1 MKQIIK
7 QVLNYVEL
15 FFQIIY
21 KIFSY
26 IHNIIPQKFRN
37 KLYIGIIF
45 LFVLFISFFIFKR
58 QINLLKFDIIIKYQ
72 EFISSQKSNSKQ
84 KEDIKLA
91 KKINEITEN
100 IKHTI
105 VANKDYCIEKNYL
118 EKIKEL
124 RKKEVLINRYLKEKI
139 LLDIEFN
146 ICNIEN
152 ITQETIQNTIS
163 KISSSFDKNV
173 ILESIKDDIK
183 KLKKEENEKKDKIMN
198 KDDDYSISETDYYD
212 FLNRTAGWENEKYEN
227 KLRNKQDLKAVFCS
241 YGHWLTN
248 SKKISKDTL
257 DPGYVIN
264 KSDYTEE
271 ERKKIWEYVDK
282 YAYDYIKDSYH
293 NYNKITERQLIEMI
307 NTSSCNLLKM
317 KLEKRW
323 IKVYEIGKDKLMS
336 LSEKINLIND
346 ISKQNWYNQT
356 NSIVYELHSN
366 SVGNSNKS
374 GLEVFYSHFE
384 QHNNNMQG
392 RDLAITVLNSIKT
405 LHKNKSKVQSE
416 YVVKPDW
423 KSKHAYLGITSAT
436 KPLWMLIEYWFKKNL
451 NDITIMLEHHKEIGE
466 SIANGIIDF
475 IE

>member
-26 IHNIIPQKFRN
+26 IHNIIPKKFRN

-146 ICNIEN
+146 TCNIEN

-183 KLKKEENEKKDKIMN
+183 KLKKEENEKKEKIMN

-212 FLNRTAGWENEKYEN
+212 FLNRTAGWEDEKYEN
-227 KLRNKQDLKAVFCS
+227 KLRNKKGLKAVFCS
-241 YGHWLTN
+241 YWHWLTN

-307 NTSSCNLLKM
+307 NPSSCNLLKT

-392 RDLAITVLNSIKT
+392 RDLAITVLNSIIK

-436 KPLWMLIEYWFKKNL
+436 KPLWMLIEYWFKKNI